1 LIHFYK
7 SVSDDTMLC
16 KTIFSV
22 GALIITTLA
31 APSPQEGD
39 PNDDVEVLLNG
50 PVSTNDPD
58 YDYGGDYGG
67 FFGSGFPSLF
77 GAPRVRVV
85 VVPVDEVGLD
95 GGVGGLGD
103 ILSSI
108 FGPTRDL
115 APPSEEGVDT
125 GAADCGVM
133 CTFIKE
139 LLEGHLKDVREH
151 IDDVRDRENEI
162 GGDYDLGSD
171 SDEGFDVNNSTHT
184 TKVLED
190 GSVVHINKTTISDT
204 DDDGNSFF
212 FHKSVIH
219 TVNDGETS
227 NGKEGA
233 VNEEEEEEVLTDI
246 PEYVDEAL
254 SGTPEYVD
262 GDGDDLEE
270 EEKSGGVDDGLMQ

>member
-1 LIHFYK
+1 
-7 SVSDDTMLC
+7 MLC
-16 KTIFSV
+16 RTIFSV

-162 GGDYDLGSD
+162 GGDYDLGND
-171 SDEGFDVNNSTHT
+171 SDEEGFDVNNSTHT

-219 TVNDGETS
+219 TVSDGEP
-227 NGKEGA
+227 GKEGA
-233 VNEEEEEEVLTDI
+233 EEEVLT
-246 PEYVDEAL
+246 PEYESESDT
-254 SGTPEYVD
+254 GTPEFIVD
-262 GDGDDLEE
+262 DGDDLEE
-270 EEKSGGVDDGLMQ
+270 EQKSGGVDDGLMQ